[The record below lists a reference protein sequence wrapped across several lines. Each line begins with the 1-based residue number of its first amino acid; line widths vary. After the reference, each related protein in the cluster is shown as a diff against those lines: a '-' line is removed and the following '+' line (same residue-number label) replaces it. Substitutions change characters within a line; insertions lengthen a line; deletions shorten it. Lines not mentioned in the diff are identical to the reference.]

1 MMLFGPFTWL
11 ILLVLLA
18 TFVIQGW
25 LQRTYA
31 RFSRV
36 PNAKGL
42 TGAETARLIL
52 DRYGLT
58 QVRVEPVRGQLTDH
72 YDPRTKTVRL
82 SEGNYASPSLAAL
95 AVAAHEVG
103 HALQDADDYVPM
115 RVRAQLVPAAQ
126 IGSNLGPWLFIIG
139 LMLQMTALATL
150 GLYLFAAAAIF
161 QLVTLPVEF
170 NASSRALANLRKFE
184 LLAPNELPA
193 ARKVLTAAAMTYVA
207 ALAMSVA
214 YLIQYAAILGV
225 GRDD

>member
-18 TFVIQGW
+18 TFVIQSW

-31 RFSRV
+31 QYSRV

-72 YDPRTKTVRL
+72 YDPRSKTVRL
-82 SEGNYASPSLAAL
+82 SEGNYGSPSLSAL
-95 AVAAHEVG
+95 AVSAHEVG
-103 HALQDADDYVPM
+103 HALQDADNYVPM

-139 LMLQMTALATL
+139 LMMGLVGLAKI
-150 GLYLFAAAAIF
+150 GLYLFSAAALF

-170 NASSRALANLRKFE
+170 NASSRALENLRKFD

-207 ALAMSVA
+207 ALAMSIA
-214 YLIQYAAILGV
+214 YLIQYAAILGM